1 MNRRLFALLFRAL
14 MLVTLSLTAS
24 AQSKLGPKD
33 GAGLSA
39 SDLNRIK
46 IGESAPDFT
55 LEDQD
60 GKPIALSDYKD
71 KKTVVLVF
79 YRGYW

>member
-1 MNRRLFALLFRAL
+1 MNRRLFALLFSAL
-14 MLVTLSLTAS
+14 MLATLSLTTS

-46 IGESAPDFT
+46 VGEAAPDFT

-60 GKPIALSDYKD
+60 GNPIALSDYKD

>member
-1 MNRRLFALLFRAL
+1 MNRKLFALLFFSLAISA
-14 MLVTLSLTAS
+14 LSLTAS
-24 AQSKLGPKD
+24 AQTKLGPKD
-33 GAGLSA
+33 DAKLAA
-39 SDLNRIK
+39 SDLSRIK
-46 IGESAPDFT
+46 INEAAPDFT

-60 GKPIALSDYKD
+60 GKPVSLSDYKD

>member
-1 MNRRLFALLFRAL
+1 LA
-14 MLVTLSLTAS
+14 
-24 AQSKLGPKD
+24 PKD
-33 GAGLSA
+33 DAKLAA
-39 SDLNRIK
+39 SDLSRIK
-46 IGESAPDFT
+46 INEAAPDFT

-60 GKPIALSDYKD
+60 GKPVSLSDYKD

>member
-1 MNRRLFALLFRAL
+1 MNRRLFALPIWVL
-14 MLVTLSLTAS
+14 MLMMLSLAVS

-39 SDLNRIK
+39 SDLNRVK
-46 IGESAPDFT
+46 AGEAAPDFT

-60 GKPIALSDYKD
+60 GNPVALSDYKN

>member
-1 MNRRLFALLFRAL
+1 MNRRTFALLFCAL
-14 MLVTLSLTAS
+14 MLVALSLTAS
-24 AQSKLGPKD
+24 AQTKLGPKD

-46 IGESAPDFT
+46 VGETAPDFT
-55 LEDQD
+55 LEDPD
-60 GKPIALSDYKD
+60 GKPVALSDYKD

>member
-1 MNRRLFALLFRAL
+1 MNRKLFALLFCGL
-14 MLVTLSLTAS
+14 MLVAMSLTTS

-39 SDLNRIK
+39 SDLNRVK
-46 IGESAPDFT
+46 AGEASPDFT

-60 GKPIALSDYKD
+60 GNPVALSDYKN